1 MSTENNRCQKSSERT
16 IETVNEK
23 NLPAGSF
30 KKYRQ
35 IWVGGMASPLNIW
48 ELWEMYN
55 SNPVLAQKVD
65 SMFEAEIAK
74 HGCKFFRSVN
84 PLNNLKMWVT
94 ETGQRNNEALA
105 VGWEI
110 RQCSYC
116 GKDEA
121 RMGHVI
127 DYGIYAPACESCNE
141 KRRQEH
147 FADPDGSKR
156 LKLEN
161 RMESMEETCAEL
173 DSDHARDM
181 GGDE

>member
-1 MSTENNRCQKSSERT
+1 MSTENSCCQNTGDRT
-16 IETVNEK
+16 METVNEK

-30 KKYRQ
+30 KEYRQ

-55 SNPVLAQKVD
+55 SNSVLAQKVD
-65 SMFEAEIAK
+65 SMFEAQMAK
-74 HGCKFFRSVN
+74 YGYKFFRSVL
-84 PLNNLKMWVT
+84 PYKKLKVWVT

-121 RMGHVI
+121 CMGHVV

-141 KRRQEH
+141 NRRQELR
-147 FADPDGSKR
+147 ADPDGSKR
-156 LKLEN
+156 RKLEK
-161 RMESMEETCAEL
+161 RMESMEETEAEL

-181 GGDE
+181 GVT